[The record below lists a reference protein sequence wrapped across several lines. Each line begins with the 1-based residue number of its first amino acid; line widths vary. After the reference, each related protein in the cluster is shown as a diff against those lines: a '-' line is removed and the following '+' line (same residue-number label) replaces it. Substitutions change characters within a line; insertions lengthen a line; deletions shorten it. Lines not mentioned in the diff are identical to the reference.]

1 MRTPRN
7 EIKSVLFLV
16 SSLHA
21 FADTNKVVILVRLFF
36 WSRKLPCEMFPPHFS
51 SLRCIGSLWT
61 GRWTVIGSPS
71 SSCQKSELIVAVFGF
86 VVDRVSS
93 RVTTGVFV
101 FLDQRCSSAVS
112 FTSLNSDLKWFVKQQ
127 QQHAF
132 FILLN
137 RKVCLNATVLLI
149 VCSLQTERIG
159 FQLTVISFVL
169 FV

>member
-1 MRTPRN
+1 
-7 EIKSVLFLV
+7 
-16 SSLHA
+16 
-21 FADTNKVVILVRLFF
+21 
-36 WSRKLPCEMFPPHFS
+36 MFPPHFS

-127 QQHAF
+127 QHAF

-137 RKVCLNATVLLI
+137 RKACLNATLLLI
-149 VCSLQTERIG
+149 VCSLQTQRIG
-159 FQLTVISFVL
+159 FQLTVILLVL
-169 FV
+169 FM

>member
-1 MRTPRN
+1 
-7 EIKSVLFLV
+7 
-16 SSLHA
+16 
-21 FADTNKVVILVRLFF
+21 
-36 WSRKLPCEMFPPHFS
+36 MFPPHFS
-51 SLRCIGSLWT
+51 SLRCVGSLWT

-137 RKVCLNATVLLI
+137 RKACLNATVLLI

-159 FQLTVISFVL
+159 FQLTVILFVL

>member
-1 MRTPRN
+1 M
-7 EIKSVLFLV
+7 
-16 SSLHA
+16 
-21 FADTNKVVILVRLFF
+21 
-36 WSRKLPCEMFPPHFS
+36 
-51 SLRCIGSLWT
+51 
-61 GRWTVIGSPS
+61 
-71 SSCQKSELIVAVFGF
+71 
-86 VVDRVSS
+86 
-93 RVTTGVFV
+93 

-137 RKVCLNATVLLI
+137 RKACLNATVLLI

-159 FQLTVISFVL
+159 FQLTVILFVL

>member
-1 MRTPRN
+1 
-7 EIKSVLFLV
+7 
-16 SSLHA
+16 
-21 FADTNKVVILVRLFF
+21 
-36 WSRKLPCEMFPPHFS
+36 MFPPHFS

-137 RKVCLNATVLLI
+137 RKASLNATVLLI

-159 FQLTVISFVL
+159 FQLTVILLVL

>member
-1 MRTPRN
+1 
-7 EIKSVLFLV
+7 
-16 SSLHA
+16 
-21 FADTNKVVILVRLFF
+21 
-36 WSRKLPCEMFPPHFS
+36 MFPPHFS
-51 SLRCIGSLWT
+51 SLRFIGSLWT

-71 SSCQKSELIVAVFGF
+71 SSCQKSELIAAVFGF

-112 FTSLNSDLKWFVKQQ
+112 FSSLNSDLKWFVKQQ

-137 RKVCLNATVLLI
+137 RKACLNATVLLI
-149 VCSLQTERIG
+149 VCSLQTQRIG
-159 FQLTVISFVL
+159 FQLTVILFVL

>member
-1 MRTPRN
+1 
-7 EIKSVLFLV
+7 
-16 SSLHA
+16 
-21 FADTNKVVILVRLFF
+21 
-36 WSRKLPCEMFPPHFS
+36 MFPPHFS

-112 FTSLNSDLKWFVKQQ
+112 FTSLNSDLKVVCQAAARVF
-127 QQHAF
+127 H
-132 FILLN
+132 FIEQKSLF
-137 RKVCLNATVLLI
+137 ATVLLI

-159 FQLTVISFVL
+159 FQLTVILFVL

>member
-1 MRTPRN
+1 
-7 EIKSVLFLV
+7 
-16 SSLHA
+16 
-21 FADTNKVVILVRLFF
+21 
-36 WSRKLPCEMFPPHFS
+36 MFPPHFS

-112 FTSLNSDLKWFVKQQ
+112 FTSLNSDLKVVCQAAAAAARVF
-127 QQHAF
+127 H
-132 FILLN
+132 FIEQKSLF
-137 RKVCLNATVLLI
+137 ATVLLI

-159 FQLTVISFVL
+159 FQLTVILFVL

>member
-1 MRTPRN
+1 MRAPRN
-7 EIKSVLFLV
+7 EIKLVLFLV

-51 SLRCIGSLWT
+51 SLRCIGSLWA

-112 FTSLNSDLKWFVKQQ
+112 FTSLNSDLKVVCQAAARVF
-127 QQHAF
+127 H
-132 FILLN
+132 FIEQKSLF
-137 RKVCLNATVLLI
+137 ATVLLI

-159 FQLTVISFVL
+159 FQLTVILFVL

>member
-93 RVTTGVFV
+93 RVTTGVCRFFHVIKFRLKEVCQAAAAARV
-101 FLDQRCSSAVS
+101 FHFIEQKSLFECHSAS
-112 FTSLNSDLKWFVKQQ
+112 
-127 QQHAF
+127 
-132 FILLN
+132 N
-137 RKVCLNATVLLI
+137 R
-149 VCSLQTERIG
+149 
-159 FQLTVISFVL
+159 L
-169 FV
+169 FVANRTNWIPIDGDFVCFVCVGW